1 MKKILFLVLTSILI
15 LSCEKEEYSPYVE
28 IEETNQDTTHWQ
40 AQYNNGG
47 TLTGGGQS
55 NTTLSG
61 TTWVLTKYVSSFATE
76 YPNDTI
82 HFIDNNTYSVNN
94 GGDRPYTLSS
104 IPSSTNYELTLSYFF
119 PFGGSSYSANV
130 GYYFVDDGE
139 INNVEFTNIQNTT
152 SKIRAWFIKL

>member
-1 MKKILFLVLTSILI
+1 MKKFLFLILTSILI

-28 IEETNQDTTHWQ
+28 MEETNQDTIHWQ
-40 AQYNNGG
+40 AQYNNGV
-47 TLTGGGQS
+47 TLTGSGQP